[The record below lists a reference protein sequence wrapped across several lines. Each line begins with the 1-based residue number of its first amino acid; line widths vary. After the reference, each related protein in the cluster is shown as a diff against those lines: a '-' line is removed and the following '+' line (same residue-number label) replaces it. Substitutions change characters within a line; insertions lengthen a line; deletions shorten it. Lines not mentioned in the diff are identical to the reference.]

1 MLSTR
6 HRLNTDL
13 SNQLDLIKVT
23 PNYLKSFVYLQI
35 SFIFDN
41 GYLEKTTSEYI
52 APYPEF

>member
-41 GYLEKTTSEYI
+41 GYLEKTTS
-52 APYPEF
+52 